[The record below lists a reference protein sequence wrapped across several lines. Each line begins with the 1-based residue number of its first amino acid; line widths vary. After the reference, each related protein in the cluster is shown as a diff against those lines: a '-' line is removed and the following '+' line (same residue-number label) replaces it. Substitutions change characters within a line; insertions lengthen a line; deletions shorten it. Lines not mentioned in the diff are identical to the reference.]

1 MKFILADKNG
11 KLAEVPIEDV
21 LIITLTSKGPLFRT
35 SEGEYGYARTMAE
48 LLPALQAQGFE
59 SLDRNNIVNTGR
71 ISGYDS
77 EYRQVILEAEDGAQI
92 RASVSA
98 ARVDKL
104 PGHLREST
112 APYVA
117 SGGLRYC
124 IRFHFGLECL
134 P

>member
-1 MKFILADKNG
+1 MKFVLADEKG
-11 KLAEVPIEDV
+11 KLIEVPIGDV

-35 SEGEYGYARTMAE
+35 SEGEFGYARTMAE
-48 LLPALQAQGFE
+48 LLPALQKQGFE

-77 EYRQVILEAEDGAQI
+77 EYRQVILETEGDVQI

-112 APYVA
+112 ASYVA
-117 SGGLRYC
+117 
-124 IRFHFGLECL
+124 
-134 P
+134 